1 MARLPVQAVKPG
13 RIELPPTQ
21 VVGDAINRVLA
32 AEQEARAAVDECRAK
47 AHAILEAARGRSR
60 QILER
65 GEEYIARA
73 RGRSDATVEGRLAD
87 LKAAAAGLSDVA
99 LVDEGRMARVR
110 QLVPAL
116 VRELIGG
123 EE

>member
-1 MARLPVQAVKPG
+1 MKPG
-13 RIELPPTQ
+13 RIELPPT
-21 VVGDAINRVLA
+21 VVVEDAINRVLT
-32 AEQEARAAVDECRAK
+32 AEQEARAAVDECRGK
-47 AHAILEAARGRSR
+47 AQAILEAARGRSR

-73 RGRSDATVEGRLAD
+73 RARSDATVEGRLAD